1 MNKPI
6 EINGD
11 CQFIKDLNNNEKFAM
26 FNLITSKGAM
36 KLWCKGIKPN
46 RNWKVTQVKK
56 YFGVNGNKEVLKD
69 KLNLLY
75 DILTRENKGS
85 K

>member
-1 MNKPI
+1 MNKPV

-36 KLWCKGIKPN
+36 KLWCKGIKPS
-46 RNWKVTQVKK
+46 RHWKVTQVKE